1 MPGDIRYYLDEHIPN
16 AAADALRRDG
26 ADVLTTAEAG
36 RLSLPD
42 DEQLRFATAEGRVMV
57 TQDDDYLT
65 LAGVFFATSEEF
77 AGIAYCHADKYQH
90 NVSGLIHALLL
101 VNGAMTAAE
110 LRNDIVYL

>member
-1 MPGDIRYYLDEHIPN
+1 VPSDIRYFFDEHIPN
-16 AAADALRRDG
+16 AAAGALRRDG
-26 ADVLTTAEAG
+26 ADVLTAAEAG

-65 LAGVFFATSEEF
+65 LAGVFFATGEEF
-77 AGIAYCHADKYQH
+77 EGIAYSHPDKYQH
-90 NVSGLIHALLL
+90 NVSGLIRALLL

-110 LRNDIVYL
+110 LRNDIIYL